1 MWKVWT
7 WTCNLAKHDVSSL
20 RQHPLNAIA
29 ISHKNANHF
38 GEAKQIMA
46 MAGALFVSDFV
57 LEEVLL
63 LSEPQS

>member
-7 WTCNLAKHDVSSL
+7 WTCNLAKHDVSPL
-20 RQHPLNAIA
+20 RQYPWNA

-38 GEAKQIMA
+38 REAKRIMA
-46 MAGALFVSDFV
+46 MVGALSVSDFV

-63 LSEPQS
+63 LAEPQS